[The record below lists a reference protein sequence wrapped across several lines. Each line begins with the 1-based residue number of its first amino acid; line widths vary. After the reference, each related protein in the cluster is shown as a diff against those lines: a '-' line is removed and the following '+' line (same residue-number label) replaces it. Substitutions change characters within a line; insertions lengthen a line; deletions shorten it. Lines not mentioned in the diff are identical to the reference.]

1 MKPMFLAWNNYQRMF
16 AATITDRSLVFSSYD
31 QKSQRHLNVLSSR
44 KIEKEL
50 EKQDRLVNKV
60 LSDD

>member
-1 MKPMFLAWNNYQRMF
+1 MF